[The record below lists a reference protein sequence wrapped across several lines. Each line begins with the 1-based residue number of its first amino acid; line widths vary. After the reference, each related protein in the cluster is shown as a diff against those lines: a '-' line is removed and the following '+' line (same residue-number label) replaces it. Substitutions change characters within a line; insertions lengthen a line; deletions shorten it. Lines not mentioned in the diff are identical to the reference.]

1 MAKDIFHQ
9 AVKSALMSDGWT
21 ITSDPLTIRID
32 KVKLEVDLAAE
43 KVIAAQKNGQRI
55 AVEIKSFTKP
65 STINEFHAALGQFL
79 NYRLALQITDP
90 SRILYLAVPI
100 DIFDTFFQERFIKIV
115 ILSYQLKLLIYNP
128 NNQEITQW
136 IN

>member
-115 ILSYQLKLLIYNP
+115 ILSYQLKLLIYIF
-128 NNQEITQW
+128 ITNL
-136 IN
+136 IYF

>member
-1 MAKDIFHQ
+1 MAKDIFHE
-9 AVKSALMSDGWT
+9 AVKFALINDGWI
-21 ITSDPLTIRID
+21 ITNDPLTIRID

-43 KVIAAQKNGQRI
+43 KVIAAQKNGQKI
-55 AVEIKSFTKP
+55 AVKIKSFTKP

-79 NYRLALQITDP
+79 NYRLALQMTDP